1 MEHAHYFKRNTVYK
15 VEGENISVVNVQENN
30 DLTQLDPWMA
40 MVVPLADGQHT
51 IDQLIQHMTGLYP
64 DGTPDNLIETIES
77 VISRLTES
85 EVIELT
91 ARPSLLPY
99 YLRIPIDEQDPKQA
113 TEMMINDGFIQPN
126 PPSKKDLSEK
136 N

>member
-1 MEHAHYFKRNTVYK
+1 MEHVHYFKRNTVYK
-15 VEGENISVVNVQENN
+15 VEGESISVVNVQENN
-30 DLTQLDPWMA
+30 ALTPLDPWMA
-40 MVVPLADGQHT
+40 MVVSLADGQHT

-64 DGTPDNLIETIES
+64 DGAPDNLVETIES
-77 VISRLTES
+77 VVSRLTES

-113 TEMMINDGFIQPN
+113 TEMMINDGFI
-126 PPSKKDLSEK
+126 
-136 N
+136 